1 VSRTPPQR
9 TAEPGSIPEARLCP
23 NHSAP
28 FVPRCATPIVRPAG
42 RDLEKDTQTVIT
54 AIGCPAGCPLSSH
67 ECGVGEPIDDR
78 AQYDS
83 HTAYTLGLGCGN
95 DADCPG
101 REGRA

>member
-1 VSRTPPQR
+1 M
-9 TAEPGSIPEARLCP
+9 
-23 NHSAP
+23 
-28 FVPRCATPIVRPAG
+28 
-42 RDLEKDTQTVIT
+42 IT